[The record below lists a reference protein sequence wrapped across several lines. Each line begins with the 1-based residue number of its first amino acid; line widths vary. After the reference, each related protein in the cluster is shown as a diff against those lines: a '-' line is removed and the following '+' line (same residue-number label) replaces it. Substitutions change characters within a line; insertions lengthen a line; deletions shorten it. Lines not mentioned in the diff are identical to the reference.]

1 MPLYAFS
8 IRGGHR
14 LDIEEASELL
24 PDDEAAR
31 EEAQQ
36 IIRDL
41 KKGTVSGW
49 KGWRVEVTDGDRQ
62 VWQIPFIGA
71 G

>member
-1 MPLYAFS
+1 MPLYRFALLN
-8 IRGGHR
+8 GHR
-14 LDIEEASELL
+14 LDDEEATELL

-31 EEAQQ
+31 KEALL

-41 KKGTVSGW
+41 KKGNASGW

-71 G
+71 D

>member
-1 MPLYAFS
+1 MPLYHFALHN
-8 IRGGHR
+8 GHR
-14 LDIEEASELL
+14 LDDQEAAELL

-31 EEAQQ
+31 EEALQ

-41 KKGTVSGW
+41 KKNNVSGW
-49 KGWRVEVTDGDRQ
+49 KGWRVEVTEGSRR

-71 G
+71 A

>member
-1 MPLYAFS
+1 MPLYRFALHN
-8 IRGGHR
+8 GHR
-14 LDIEEASELL
+14 LDDEEAAEFL

-31 EEAQQ
+31 EEALQ

-41 KKGTVSGW
+41 KKSNASGW

-62 VWQIPFIGA
+62 VCQIPFIGA
-71 G
+71 E

>member
-1 MPLYAFS
+1 MPLYSFALHN
-8 IRGGHR
+8 GHR
-14 LDIEEASELL
+14 LDDEEAAEFL

-31 EEAQQ
+31 EEALQ

-41 KKGTVSGW
+41 KKSNASGW

-71 G
+71 E

>member
-1 MPLYAFS
+1 MPLYRFALHN
-8 IRGGHR
+8 GHR
-14 LDIEEASELL
+14 LDAEEATEFL
-24 PDDEAAR
+24 PNDEAAR
-31 EEAQQ
+31 EEALQ

-41 KKGTVSGW
+41 KKSNSSGW

-71 G
+71 E